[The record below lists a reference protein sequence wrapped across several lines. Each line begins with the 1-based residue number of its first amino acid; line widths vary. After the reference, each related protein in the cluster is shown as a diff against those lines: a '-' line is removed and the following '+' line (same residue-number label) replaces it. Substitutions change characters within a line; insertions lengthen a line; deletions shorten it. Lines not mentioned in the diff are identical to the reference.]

1 MARGVFTMEVGAM
14 VLVLQPEYS
23 EGAIKI
29 KGRVLSSQ
37 IGIVKSRKVKT
48 GCSDDTECEVLLGSG
63 KREIIA
69 EGNLWSGPV
78 LSIDQQRLW
87 DPQKAFGEFA
97 TVALLEEIVKNLSK
111 SKKRFLS
118 RQLEETSG

>member
-1 MARGVFTMEVGAM
+1 MEVGAM

-37 IGIVKSRKVKT
+37 MGIVKSRKVKT
-48 GCSDDTECEVLLGSG
+48 GCSDDTECKVLLGNG
-63 KREIIA
+63 KIEIIA